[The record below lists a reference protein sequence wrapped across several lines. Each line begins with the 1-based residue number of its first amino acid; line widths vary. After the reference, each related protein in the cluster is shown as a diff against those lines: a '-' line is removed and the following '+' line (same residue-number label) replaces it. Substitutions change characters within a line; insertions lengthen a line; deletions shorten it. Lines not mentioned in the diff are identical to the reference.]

1 MPKISVIIPVYNVS
15 AYIERCARSLFE
27 QTLDDIEYIFIND
40 CTPDNSMEI
49 LEEVLKDYPQRNLQT
64 RIFKTP
70 TNSRLAAVRR
80 YGIKLATGEYI
91 IHCDADDWVDTNLYE
106 KMYNEAIQSN
116 ADVVICPIRDEYKD
130 FGQDRPMRSLPRTCH
145 EVLKNWYC
153 YSIGMFAW
161 NKLVKSSIYRY
172 YKILPYKGINMWEDN
187 GLFLRIFYYANGL
200 SSINGAAYHYNKVNI
215 NAMTHGY
222 GKSAVEQMIA
232 CAQQIDVFFKSKPD
246 YKEFEKTVLALK
258 FFARINLITDS
269 YKGLREYYSTFPES
283 NSIIPEIDLNAFSRK
298 GKIRYLFVK
307 HGMAWLFV
315 AMFKIKNLIR
325 K

>member
-1 MPKISVIIPVYNVS
+1 MPKISVIVPIYNVS
-15 AYIERCARSLFE
+15 AYIERCARSLWE

-49 LEEVLKDYPQRNLQT
+49 LEKVLKDYPQRKSQT
-64 RIFKTP
+64 RIFKMP

-80 YGIKLATGEYI
+80 HGIKLAAGEYI

-116 ADVVICPIRDEYKD
+116 ADVVICPIRDEYKG
-130 FGQDRPMRSLPRTCH
+130 FGQDRPIRKIPPTCR

-153 YSIGMFAW
+153 HSIGMFAW
-161 NKLVKSSIYRY
+161 NKLVKSSTYQDY
-172 YKILPYKGINMWEDN
+172 NILPFEGINMWEDN

-200 SSINGAAYHYNKVNI
+200 SSINGAVYHYNRSNN

-222 GKSAVEQMIA
+222 GKSSVEQMIA
-232 CAQQIDVFFKSKPD
+232 CAYQIDVFFKSKPD

-283 NSIIPEIDLNAFSRK
+283 NSIISEIDLNAFSKK

-307 HGMAWLFV
+307 YRMAWLFV
-315 AMFKIKNLIR
+315 AMFKIKNLII